1 MPTIRVNDYSYEYA
15 WWGQGETLAP
25 VILLHEAAGHAK
37 GWGEFP
43 QRLADATDRRVY
55 AYSRLGWG
63 ESEPRP
69 EPLRPGYLE
78 HEALDVLPAMRGA
91 LGLERVVLLGH
102 QEGASIALL
111 HAGAAAMPVEGVIAM
126 APLLFV
132 DDGLRLEIR
141 RLYQRGLPDSLVA
154 GASDPER
161 TFTDWAALWS
171 GSKFATWQMDDFL
184 RGVTCPALGLRGD
197 QDAFTSGAHL
207 ERLSSLVKHL
217 EVVQLSGCRHL
228 PFIDKPAAVVTAVSA
243 FVRPLP

>member
-15 WWGQGETLAP
+15 WWGQGEALAP
-25 VILLHEAAGHAK
+25 VLLLHEAAGHAK

-55 AYSRLGWG
+55 AFSRLGWG

-69 EPLRPGYLE
+69 DPLGPGYLE

-111 HAGAAAMPVEGVIAM
+111 HAGAAAQPVEAVIAM
-126 APLLFV
+126 APILFV

-141 RLYQRGLPDSLVA
+141 RMYQRGLPDSLLA
-154 GASDPER
+154 AASDPER
-161 TFTDWAALWS
+161 TFTDWATLWT
-171 GSKFATWQMDDFL
+171 GAKLATWQMDDFL

-197 QDAFTSGAHL
+197 QDAFTSAAHL
-207 ERLSSLVKHL
+207 ERLATLVKQL

-243 FVRPLP
+243 FLRPLP